1 MTRSLLIM
9 AAGASSRMKLSV
21 AKNIGHVTTEQ
32 ANNRTKGLIG
42 IGEDGKPL
50 LYYLLRNAQE
60 AGYKTIYLIIAADAT
75 FFRSTI
81 RLLPNLDQLHFVF
94 VTQHI
99 PKGRTKPLGTADA
112 VFQALEQFPVLQK
125 DRFSVCNSDNLYS
138 VNAFRRLRSI
148 KQGSGLIAYDSNS
161 LNFTTEKIAGFA
173 LLIFNADFYLENI
186 IEKPATT
193 DFNNAADN
201 HESLYI
207 SMNAFTF
214 DGNVFLSFLRDCP
227 INLNRDE
234 KELPTALLN
243 MIQIYPTSV
252 KGIPMQ
258 EHVPDLTTKKDLL
271 LLENYLSIQKR

>member
-1 MTRSLLIM
+1 MIQSLLIM
-9 AAGASSRMKLSV
+9 AAGASSRMKSSV
-21 AKNIGHVTTEQ
+21 AKDIGTVATEQ
-32 ANNRTKGLIG
+32 ANNRTKGLIE

-50 LYYLLRNAQE
+50 LYYLLRNAQV
-60 AGYKTIYLIIAADAT
+60 AGYKTIYLITASDAT

-81 RLLPNLDQLHFVF
+81 RSLPNLNQLHLVF

-99 PKGRTKPLGTADA
+99 PNGRTKPLGTADA
-112 VFQALEQFPVLQK
+112 VFQAMEQYPELQTNN
-125 DRFSVCNSDNLYS
+125 FSVCNSDNLYTVS
-138 VNAFRRLRSI
+138 AFRKLRSLE
-148 KQGSGLIAYDSNS
+148 QGSGLIAYDSDS
-161 LNFTTEKIAGFA
+161 LNFSKEKIAGFA
-173 LLIFNADFYLENI
+173 LLIFNPDFYLENI

-193 DFNNAADN
+193 DFKNAADN

-214 DGNVFLSFLRDCP
+214 DGNVFFSFLRDCP
-227 INLNRDE
+227 INLDRDE

-243 MIQIYPTSV
+243 MIQANPTSV

-271 LLENYLSIQKR
+271 LLVDYLSSQKR

>member
-1 MTRSLLIM
+1 MTQSLLIM

-21 AKNIGHVTTEQ
+21 AKNIGSVATEQ
-32 ANNRTKGLIG
+32 ANIRTKGLIE

-60 AGYKTIYLIIAADAT
+60 AGYKTIYLITAADAT
-75 FFRSTI
+75 FFSSTI
-81 RLLPNLDQLHFVF
+81 RSLPNLNQLRFVF

-99 PKGRTKPLGTADA
+99 PKGRIKPLGTADA
-112 VFQALEQFPVLQK
+112 VFQALEQFSELK
-125 DRFSVCNSDNLYS
+125 TKNFSVCNSDNLYT
-138 VNAFRRLRSI
+138 VNAFRKLRSI
-148 KQGSGLIAYDSNS
+148 QLGSGLIAYDSDF
-161 LNFTTEKIAGFA
+161 LNFSKEKIAGFA
-173 LLIFNADFYLENI
+173 LLIFNMDFYLENI

-193 DFNNAADN
+193 DFINAADN

-214 DGNVFLSFLRDCP
+214 DGNVLYSFLRDCP
-227 INLNRDE
+227 INLDRDE

-243 MIQIYPTSV
+243 MIQAHPTSV

-271 LLENYLSIQKR
+271 LLVDYLSTQKR

>member
-1 MTRSLLIM
+1 MIQSLLIM
-9 AAGASSRMKLSV
+9 AAGASSRMKSSV
-21 AKNIGHVTTEQ
+21 AKDIGPVATEQ
-32 ANNRTKGLIG
+32 ANNRTKGLIE

-50 LYYLLRNAQE
+50 LYYLLRNAQV
-60 AGYKTIYLIIAADAT
+60 AGYKTIYLITAADAT

-81 RLLPNLDQLHFVF
+81 RSLPYLKQLHFVF

-112 VFQALEQFPVLQK
+112 VFQALEQFPELQTNC
-125 DRFSVCNSDNLYS
+125 FSVCNSDNFYTVS
-138 VNAFRRLRSI
+138 AFRKLRSLE
-148 KQGSGLIAYDSNS
+148 QGSGLIAYDSNS
-161 LNFTTEKIAGFA
+161 LNFSKEKIAGFA
-173 LLIFNADFYLENI
+173 LLIFNPDFYLENI

-193 DFNNAADN
+193 DFKNTTDN
-201 HESLYI
+201 HKSLYI

-214 DGNVFLSFLRDCP
+214 DGNVFFSFLRDCP
-227 INLNRDE
+227 INLDRDE

-243 MIQIYPTSV
+243 MIQAHPTSV

-271 LLENYLSIQKR
+271 LLENYLSTQKR

>member
-125 DRFSVCNSDNLYS
+125 DPFSVCNSDNLYS

>member
-9 AAGASSRMKLSV
+9 AVGASSRMKLSV
-21 AKNIGHVTTEQ
+21 AKNIGDVTTEQ

-60 AGYKTIYLIIAADAT
+60 AGYKTIYLITAADAA

-173 LLIFNADFYLENI
+173 LLIFNSDFYLENI